1 MGDENN
7 PTAPRQ
13 RLARGQGWRLRQQII
28 DTAMDL
34 ILRSGEA
41 RAPSARELTRELG
54 ITAPSLYRHFSSTDE
69 LADALCSR
77 YFEQLGEALQ
87 RATFN
92 ISTALERLQALGL
105 AYVRF
110 AAQNPLLY
118 RFATARPPR
127 LGSESDEILSSSAFL
142 HLQGVVQ
149 QLVDEEQFPPG
160 DTLEPALQLWATTHG
175 VASLLVTR
183 PHLPWG
189 EQESFAS
196 RTLYAAYLGHVA
208 AEDLDRAGPGDE

>member
-1 MGDENN
+1 MSDENN
-7 PTAPRQ
+7 ATAPRQ
-13 RLARGQGWRLRQQII
+13 RLPKGQGWLLRQQII

-34 ILRSGEA
+34 VLRSGEA
-41 RAPSARELTRELG
+41 RTPSARELTRALG
-54 ITAPSLYRHFSSTDE
+54 ITAPSFYRHFSSTDE

-77 YFEQLGEALQ
+77 YFEQLGEELQ
-87 RATFN
+87 RATSN
-92 ISTALERLQALGL
+92 ISTALGRLRALGL

-110 AAQNPLLY
+110 AAQNPLMY
-118 RFATARPPR
+118 RLATAGPPR
-127 LGSESDEILSSSAFL
+127 IGSESDEILSSSAFL
-142 HLQGVVQ
+142 HLRGVVQ
-149 QLVDEEQFPPG
+149 ELVDEERFPPG
-160 DTLEPALQLWATTHG
+160 NTLEPALQLWATTHG

-208 AEDLDRAGPGDE
+208 SEAPDGVDGQW